1 MLCLNIS
8 DIAIITIKHVDY
20 CCIIHYISKFEAI
33 HLLKNS
39 VLDHCGYIWNACQ
52 KSILKILKKVET
64 GNIFIYKKSYKDL
77 VFYVTRYH
85 PDKSIT
91 MLNQYYDELIAKTE

>member
-1 MLCLNIS
+1 MVIVVLFY
-8 DIAIITIKHVDY
+8 D
-20 CCIIHYISKFEAI
+20 ISKPKAI

-52 KSILKILKKVET
+52 KSILKIFKKVET

-85 PDKSIT
+85 PDKSMT
-91 MLNQYYDELIAKTE
+91 MLNQYYDELIAKIE